1 MIPIICICIYVYV
14 CIIYMCIYKYS
25 WICKYNLVYPHKD
38 DAFEISL
45 DAGWFLK
52 EMTSVND
59 IAETGP
65 GPNPVLVCSS
75 SGTSARAE
83 SHPSH
88 SLNLGPLL

>member
-1 MIPIICICIYVYV
+1 MYLCICLYV
-14 CIIYMCIYKYS
+14 CIYKYS
-25 WICKYNLVYPHKD
+25 WICNYNLVCPHKD

-45 DAGWFLK
+45 DADWWLK
-52 EMTSVND
+52 EMASVND

-75 SGTSARAE
+75 RGTSTRAE

-88 SLNLGPLL
+88 SLSLGLLL